1 MHYNQ
6 PPSQNRDPFVLQVQG
21 IKEEIYICVKA
32 IIYASWLKLS
42 GILLNTIKYHDIF
55 EANYIH
61 MMGEKRAETQRI
73 AVEPTG
79 PTIAQSIH

>member
-1 MHYNQ
+1 MHHNQ
-6 PPSQNRDPFVLQVQG
+6 PPSQNRDPFLLQVQG
-21 IKEEIYICVKA
+21 IKAV
-32 IIYASWLKLS
+32 IYASWLKLS